1 MFAACFQLSNAVLSK
16 QCEAF
21 PVYSYISSTALIT
34 RLRLFLHINLPQR
47 DSIFARTHT
56 CPVPIFCP
64 MDLGPADEYWLDEFV
79 GDDEDWVSKFWQ
91 DLNIVDE
98 ESAHIGEPPTPAEN
112 TTSTAISSIPTSIS
126 SSTVGQQ
133 RLSNPD
139 NAERIPF
146 NQKWDVLK
154 PEIERL
160 YITENVPLRDLVR
173 IMKEKHDFDAV

>member
-1 MFAACFQLSNAVLSK
+1 VCKVLIGSYTFVQLQGRLL
-16 QCEAF
+16 Q
-21 PVYSYISSTALIT
+21 T
-34 RLRLFLHINLPQR
+34 RANSVRRLFSALKRRSFQAVRGISCIFIYQL
-47 DSIFARTHT
+47 DSTHHQAK
-56 CPVPIFCP
+56 IIS
-64 MDLGPADEYWLDEFV
+64 AHEYWLDEFV

>member
-1 MFAACFQLSNAVLSK
+1 
-16 QCEAF
+16 
-21 PVYSYISSTALIT
+21 
-34 RLRLFLHINLPQR
+34 
-47 DSIFARTHT
+47 
-56 CPVPIFCP
+56 

-79 GDDEDWVSKFWQ
+79 GDDEDWVSEFWQ
-91 DLNIVDE
+91 DLNIVDG

-112 TTSTAISSIPTSIS
+112 TTSTATSSIPTSIS
-126 SSTVGQQ
+126 SSTIGQQ